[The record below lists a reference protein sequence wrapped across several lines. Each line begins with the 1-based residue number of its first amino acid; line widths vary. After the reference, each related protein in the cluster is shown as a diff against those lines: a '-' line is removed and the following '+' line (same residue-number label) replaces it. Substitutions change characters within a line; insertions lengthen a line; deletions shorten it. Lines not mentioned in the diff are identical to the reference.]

1 MARLPQLIEEQR
13 PKQEAAL
20 AEADGEDERSDAA
33 GDEPEPAPQ
42 LDLFA

>member
-1 MARLPQLIEEQR
+1 MARLPELIEQQR

-20 AEADGEDERSDAA
+20 AEAAEA
-33 GDEPEPAPQ
+33 EPEPAPQ